1 MNLSTWRREHP
12 SATLSRIDAFCAQIR
27 NVFAPILLP
36 IVTLFGAMFT
46 SGAPVAEWDV
56 HFRSAGSHSLHI
68 DLQLRTSG
76 DVSVGRL
83 TLQPQRWA
91 NPDMRLNAG
100 IGSPSKS
107 WTQGPDWHWMWEHPP
122 SYIHLDFE
130 ALSPDSPEGKLDVV
144 WEQVRKGKREQWTLG
159 SIHVPK
165 PSAVDPQLTLNDV
178 TLLRQARVTEFSSAD
193 IELTMRNI
201 QPGSFLKW
209 SEHIPEG
216 CTCDV
221 LDAQGATLRRTAT
234 SQIFMWF
241 ESPDDLTQLN
251 PTYRLQC
258 PANFDIRNTL
268 FDGLV
273 DISFGTTTKS
283 SHLAEVEWVVAPSS
297 VPNENMELNPT
308 LADVGRSVPSE
319 TTRAVG
325 VTSNDAPRFAVQLL
339 AVHRDLSHSEVSQ
352 ATGYD
357 LLTHVERDAEWR
369 KYLTDNV
376 STYEDA
382 HDLRNRVWTSTL
394 ATDAFVTASLDGE
407 RITVQEALLMSNQTW
422 IP

>member
-1 MNLSTWRREHP
+1 V
-12 SATLSRIDAFCAQIR
+12 FCAEIR

-56 HFRSAGSHSLHI
+56 NSRSAGSHSLHI

-83 TLQPQRWA
+83 TLQPREWD
-91 NPDMRLNAG
+91 NPNMRLNASQ
-100 IGSPSKS
+100 GSPSKS
-107 WTQGPDWHWMWEHPP
+107 WTQGPDWHWMWERPP

-130 ALSPDSPEGKLDVV
+130 AMTPDSPEGKLDVV
-144 WEQVRKGKREQWTLG
+144 WEQVRKGKREQWKLG
-159 SIHVPK
+159 SIQVPK
-165 PSAVDPQLTLNDV
+165 PSALDPQSTLEDV
-178 TLLRQARVTEFSSAD
+178 VLLRKARVTDFSSAD
-193 IELTMRNI
+193 IELTLRNI

-209 SEHIPEG
+209 SEHIPEP

-241 ESPDDLTQLN
+241 ESPADVTQLN

-258 PANFDIRNTL
+258 PEDFDIQNAA

-283 SHLAEVEWVVAPSS
+283 SHLAEVEWVVSPTTR
-297 VPNENMELNPT
+297 NESMELNPT
-308 LADVGRSVPSE
+308 LANAGWSVPS
-319 TTRAVG
+319 G
-325 VTSNDAPRFAVQLL
+325 KTSSMGATSSDAPCFAVQLL
-339 AVHRDLSHSEVSQ
+339 AVHKDLSPSEVAQ

-357 LLTHVERDAEWR
+357 RPTHVERDAAWR
-369 KYLTDNV
+369 KYLTDHV
-376 STYEDA
+376 STYADA
-382 HDLRNRVWTSTL
+382 HDLRDWVWTTTL
-394 ATDAFVTASLDGE
+394 ASDAFVTASLEGE